1 METLTWSNI
10 LLAIVSM
17 VLTTASSV
25 FIPMGVAWAKSK
37 IKDAKVA
44 KYVGRIGD
52 IIVDAV
58 IATNQTYVDTL
69 KGKNMFDETAQKV
82 AFEKTKSTV
91 LALVNSEA
99 KAVIVEAYG
108 DFDEWLVSKIESTV
122 GKVKQ

>member
-1 METLTWSNI
+1 METLSWSNI
-10 LLAIVSM
+10 LLAIISM

-25 FIPMGVAWAKSK
+25 FIPIGVAWAKSK

-58 IATNQTYVDTL
+58 IATNQTYVDSL
-69 KGKNMFDETAQKV
+69 KDKDLFDAAAQKI
-82 AFEKTKSTV
+82 AFEKTKSIV

-108 DFDEWLVSKIESTV
+108 DFDAWLISKIESTV
-122 GKVKQ
+122 GQVKQ

>member
-10 LLAIVSM
+10 LLAIISM

-25 FIPMGVAWAKSK
+25 FIPIGVAWAKSK

-58 IATNQTYVDTL
+58 IATNQTYVDSL
-69 KGKNMFDETAQKV
+69 KDKDLFDAAAQKI

-108 DFDEWLVSKIESTV
+108 DFDAWLISKIESTV
-122 GKVKQ
+122 GQVKQ